1 MHLFLLGLRDRRVDR
16 GGGRGTAVRAVAGAP
31 PVPPDGADDGSV
43 ALARPRLGSRCAPY
57 GSREFDCHDGDVDL
71 IADEV
76 DTDRTTRITLEHRG
90 CTPAAVAKLDG
101 WMALGTPLLMMT
113 DQGKVHL
120 YGPDGAV
127 TNLDP
132 SGREGRDDPPHDRR
146 GRRRGASRP

>member
-1 MHLFLLGLRDRRVDR
+1 MHLFLLGCAIGALIAAVVAVPLVAPWPVRLRYLLTTPATDPFHWLAPVPRLEMR
-16 GGGRGTAVRAVAGAP
+16 AVR
-31 PVPPDGADDGSV
+31 
-43 ALARPRLGSRCAPY
+43 LT
-57 GSREFDCHDGDVDL
+57 EFDCHDGDVDL

-101 WMALGTPLLMMT
+101 WMTLGTPLLMMT

-127 TNLDP
+127 TNLDRV
-132 SGREGRDDPPHDRR
+132 GEKV
-146 GRRRGASRP
+146 A